1 MTGRWK
7 SGEQGPQR
15 VKATDPRTH
24 ASSALS
30 LHFNAPKK
38 ETITRENFLGHIKVE
53 ILLGNSKVLVKH
65 PIRF

>member
-1 MTGRWK
+1 MTGRWEN
-7 SGEQGPQR
+7 GEQGPQR

-53 ILLGNSKVLVKH
+53 IL
-65 PIRF
+65 